1 MDFKIPFRKYIPFLK
16 EKEVKEE
23 SVPVEENPYAN
34 LDKQWEEFVK
44 KFHDNV
50 KEEK

>member
-16 EKEVKEE
+16 EKELKEE
-23 SVPVEENPYAN
+23 PAPEENPYTN